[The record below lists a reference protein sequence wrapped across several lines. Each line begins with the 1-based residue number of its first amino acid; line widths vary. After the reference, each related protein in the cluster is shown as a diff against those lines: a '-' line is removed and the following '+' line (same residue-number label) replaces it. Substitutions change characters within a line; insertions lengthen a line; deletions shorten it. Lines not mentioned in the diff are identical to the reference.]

1 MPQGQSGPT
10 NGGDSFPSQQAAEV
24 LRLVG
29 RLLDEEERQ
38 AVIESAGRD
47 GAGEPVRRVSII
59 CDDQW
64 VSVTWEAPTGV
75 RGRGLGER
83 ELSGVADLARYLRSR
98 QRPAAPASRHWEEA
112 LRTLGQ
118 IADAE
123 GIRLRGVFENGG
135 KFRVTGHAPD
145 GSLVSFRYTK
155 AELDVISS
163 LRALLRSSGAGQ
175 ARPPHPVWESNG
187 RSMVA

>member
-1 MPQGQSGPT
+1 MHGRGSL
-10 NGGDSFPSQQAAEV
+10 PSRQATDV

-38 AVIESAGRD
+38 AIPESAGRNRVTQL
-47 GAGEPVRRVSII
+47 VRRVNIT

-64 VSVTWEAPTGV
+64 VSITWEAPTGA
-75 RGRGLGER
+75 RGRSLDER

-98 QRPAAPASRHWEEA
+98 ERQPASASREWEEA

-118 IADAE
+118 IADTE
-123 GIRLRGVFENGG
+123 GIRLRGVFENAG

-145 GSLVSFRYTK
+145 GSLVSFRYTRE
-155 AELDVISS
+155 ELDVIST
-163 LRALLRSSGAGQ
+163 LRALLRSAGAAP
-175 ARPPHPVWESNG
+175 ARPLQPLWESNG
-187 RSMVA
+187 KSMVA